1 MSTAEDE
8 LTISFIPPA
17 GWERIDVDPD
27 RRDAQLF
34 KVLNPMRNT
43 VANWHE
49 VYPKV
54 RQGLS
59 NAYEQAWNSGVR
71 LAYTTNPDPRGV
83 DNLMATFMVSI
94 MPSASAFGEIDEEL
108 ELISETLL
116 EEQEA
121 LTDDE
126 VMDLIPVDVPELGRG
141 IQAAAVASARSLTG
155 DGPADT
161 KLVHFRTFIP
171 TAGQVLVTTGV
182 SPQTDVAETLFEL
195 FALITSSVR
204 VTSK

>member
-59 NAYEQAWNSGVR
+59 NAYE
-71 LAYTTNPDPRGV
+71 
-83 DNLMATFMVSI
+83 
-94 MPSASAFGEIDEEL
+94 
-108 ELISETLL
+108 
-116 EEQEA
+116 
-121 LTDDE
+121 
-126 VMDLIPVDVPELGRG
+126 
-141 IQAAAVASARSLTG
+141 
-155 DGPADT
+155 
-161 KLVHFRTFIP
+161 
-171 TAGQVLVTTGV
+171 
-182 SPQTDVAETLFEL
+182 
-195 FALITSSVR
+195 
-204 VTSK
+204 